1 MVLWAVPAIGTPAGC
16 GPCCAGRRRAASAA
30 PLPGA
35 EGSRELRCCC
45 IAAAAEVLCR
55 AGARGRERVP
65 APWFARRAAG
75 TARYQLVIQMLNKC
89 QLLLDGKGRLCRG
102 ALRGGGVKPHA
113 ARKGGVSAVVG
124 CCRTRKGSSSTPA
137 TRSRLSCFKMT
148 LSLFFTH
155 RVNSPPPA
163 FSFLLK
169 GANIWEIPYCTVT
182 YFTAFF
188 FKY

>member
-1 MVLWAVPAIGTPAGC
+1 MPARYPNAQQVPALV
-16 GPCCAGRRRAASAA
+16 RWE
-30 PLPGA
+30 GA
-35 EGSRELRCCC
+35 VMSGS
-45 IAAAAEVLCR
+45 V
-55 AGARGRERVP
+55 
-65 APWFARRAAG
+65 
-75 TARYQLVIQMLNKC
+75 T
-89 QLLLDGKGRLCRG
+89 
-102 ALRGGGVKPHA
+102 GGGVKPHA

-188 FKY
+188 FQVLGKLPKS